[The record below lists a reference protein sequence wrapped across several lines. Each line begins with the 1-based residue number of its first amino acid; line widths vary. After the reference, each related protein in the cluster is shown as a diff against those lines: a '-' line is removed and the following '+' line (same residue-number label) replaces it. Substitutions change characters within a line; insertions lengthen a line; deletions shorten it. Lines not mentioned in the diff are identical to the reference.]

1 MKIEYIT
8 RKDPIHPIIGV
19 AWKTPSYI
27 FVFQFL
33 WLQIGVVNNGD

>member
-19 AWKTPSYI
+19 ARKTDSYV

-33 WLQIGVVNNGD
+33 WLQIGVVKSV